1 VSLTRRR
8 GQELENALLDAAYA
22 ELIEGGLAAFTLDGV
37 AARAQTSRPV
47 LYRRWP
53 TREDLVIAAIRHF
66 DAHHRPPIPDTGTLR
81 GDLIAMLKAAN
92 RHRMQLIAPVL
103 AQLSGYFLETGRTPA
118 ELRRELIG
126 DRVTSDSVIIARAVE
141 RGEID
146 PARLTPRVA
155 ALPFDLFRHEVLM
168 TQAPVPDEVIEEII
182 DTVALPLMRGVRG
195 PAAPEPA

>member
-8 GQELENALLDAAYA
+8 GRELEDALLEAAYT

-37 AARAQTSRPV
+37 AARARTSRPV

-53 TREDLVIAAIRHF
+53 TREELVIAAIRHH
-66 DAHHRPPIPDTGTLR
+66 DERHRPPVPDTGTLR
-81 GDLIAMLKAAN
+81 GDLIAVLRGAN
-92 RHRMQLIAPVL
+92 QHRMQLIAPVL

-126 DRVTSDSVIIARAVE
+126 DRVTSDTVIIARAVE

-146 PARLTPRVA
+146 PARITPRVA
-155 ALPFDLFRHEVLM
+155 ALPFDLFRHEILM
-168 TQAPVPDEVIEEII
+168 TQAPVPDEVIEEIVDLI
-182 DTVALPLMRGVRG
+182 ALPVMTGAVP
-195 PAAPEPA
+195 PA